1 MYRTRGES
9 LVEAAYNHIRAQILN
24 GDVRPGARIDLNE
37 VRGTLEVSHQPVRD
51 AVNRLAAEGFV
62 EVIPQVGCRV
72 RRIGRQD
79 VEDFLEVFAGFE
91 GRMASFA
98 AFRAT
103 DAEILELTRISKRI
117 RKLWPRS
124 GAVSPAAIA
133 PKYRILNRELHTA
146 IHAAAHSPSLKQ
158 LALMLMDRYD
168 FYIACALGEML
179 YATRP
184 DAAHEEHEAVLAAI
198 AARDAKT
205 ARATMERH
213 ILNSIERVLESARR
227 LAFEDAG

>member
-1 MYRTRGES
+1 MYGTRSES
-9 LVEAAYNHIRAQILN
+9 LVEAAYNHIRALILD
-24 GDVRPGARIDLNE
+24 GALKPGARIDLGE
-37 VRGTLEVSHQPVRD
+37 VRKLLEVSHQPVRD

-98 AFRAT
+98 ALRAS
-103 DAEILELTRISKRI
+103 DAQILELAQISKGI
-117 RKLWPRS
+117 GKLWPRS
-124 GAVSPAAIA
+124 KPVSPVAIA
-133 PKYRILNRELHTA
+133 PKFRVLNRTFHTA
-146 IHAAAHSPSLKQ
+146 VHDMAHSPSLKQ
-158 LALMLMDRYD
+158 LSVMLMDRYD

-184 DAAHEEHEAVLAAI
+184 DAAHEEHEQVVLAI
-198 AARDAKT
+198 TERDAKS
-205 ARATMERH
+205 ARATMEKH
-213 ILNSIERVLESARR
+213 ILNSIERVLEAARR
-227 LAFEDAG
+227 LSFEDAG